1 MRSILLA
8 FLLSAPAAQAAAPAV
23 RIGFNPVD
31 HSQAVSQ
38 NAKRLGGYLK
48 RKTGLAVETFVAKDY
63 DDLIA
68 ALGNGKADFAFLPP
82 FSFVKAETEAG
93 ARVLLKA
100 VRHGR
105 PSYYSAV
112 LVRSDSGLKK
122 LEDLKGHSMAWVETA
137 SATGYLVPRA
147 ALAKK
152 GLDADTFLGKQ
163 SFLGTHEDV
172 VRAVLEKRADAGSTW
187 TNDPEGK
194 VSSWQLYL
202 RKPGEA
208 SQLEMIFVSEPI
220 PGDAFATTEHL
231 WATRRAEVDKL
242 TQAMRRMGE
251 GLDGQQILRDLYGI
265 DQMVPAVHQDFESIR
280 AAAKAIGLS
289 PTAKTH

>member
-1 MRSILLA
+1 MLVALLA
-8 FLLSAPAAQAAAPAV
+8 ILLSAPFASAKAPI
-23 RIGFNPVD
+23 RIGFNPLD

-38 NAKRLGGYLK
+38 NSKRLGDFVK

-68 ALGNGKADFAFLPP
+68 ALASGKADFAFLPP

-105 PSYYSAV
+105 PTYYSAV
-112 LVRSDSGLKK
+112 LVRADSGITK
-122 LEDLKGHSMAWVETA
+122 LQDLKGHSMAWVETA
-137 SATGYLVPRA
+137 SAAGYLVPRA
-147 ALAKK
+147 ALAKL
-152 GLDADTFLGKQ
+152 GFEADTFLGKQ
-163 SFLGTHEDV
+163 AFLGTHEDV

-187 TNDPEGK
+187 VNDTDGK
-194 VSSWQLYL
+194 VSSWRLYL
-202 RKPGEA
+202 RKPEELA
-208 SQLEMIFVSEPI
+208 QVKMIFVSDPI
-220 PGDAFATTEHL
+220 PGDAFATTEKL
-231 WATRRAEVDKL
+231 FASRRAEVDKI
-242 TQAMRRMGE
+242 TKAMRLMGE

-265 DQMVPAVHQDFESIR
+265 DQMVPSVPQDFEPIR

-289 PTAKTH
+289 PTPSTH